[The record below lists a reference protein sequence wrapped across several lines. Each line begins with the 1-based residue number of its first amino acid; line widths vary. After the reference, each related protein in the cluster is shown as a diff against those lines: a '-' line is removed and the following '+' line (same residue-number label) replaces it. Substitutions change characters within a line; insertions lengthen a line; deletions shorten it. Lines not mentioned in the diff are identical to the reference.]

1 MMLDFAISI
10 VSGLAQP
17 PLALA
22 GGSLI
27 FLIVVVV
34 IVLAVAFGYYTVRG
48 SGISLTPYR
57 RSDGP
62 PESPPEIAHD
72 ITQDVRNW
80 ERGTAGPHGRH
91 RPPSIQLPVDPA
103 VADALGRWRQGSTSA
118 PRLEPPLGPDD
129 HVRGP
134 AGAPTV
140 TIYLDVASEPCRSA
154 FGLLIRLAADR
165 PLRVVVRHLPLADV
179 HRLAL
184 PAAEAL
190 EAAGAQGMF
199 FELLDR
205 LVSAP
210 FGDDEETLLTT
221 AAGCVADPER
231 LRQEVQAA
239 RYRDTIVQQID
250 EATASG
256 AHVIPEL
263 YIDGEHYSGELK
275 TDALTRALVATGT
288 TSEGD

>member
-1 MMLDFAISI
+1 MVLDFATSI
-10 VSGLAQP
+10 VGGLVQP

-27 FLIVVVV
+27 FLIAVVV
-34 IVLAVAFGYYTVRG
+34 IILAIAFGYYTVRG

-80 ERGTAGPHGRH
+80 ERGTAGYHGRH
-91 RPPSIQLPVDPA
+91 RPPSTKLPVDPA

-118 PRLEPPLGPDD
+118 PRLEPPVGPDD

-134 AGAPTV
+134 AGATTV
-140 TIYLDVASEPCRSA
+140 AIYLDVASEPCRSA
-154 FGLLIRLAADR
+154 FSLLTRLAADR

-179 HRLAL
+179 HLLAL

-205 LVSAP
+205 FVSAP
-210 FGDDEETLLTT
+210 FGDDEETLLTG
-221 AAGCVADPER
+221 AGACVADPER

-256 AHVIPEL
+256 VHVIPEL
-263 YIDGEHYSGELK
+263 YIDGEHYSDELK
-275 TDALTRALVATGT
+275 TDALTRALVATGA
-288 TSEGD
+288 TSDGD

>member
-1 MMLDFAISI
+1 MMLDFATSI
-10 VSGLAQP
+10 VSGLVQP

-27 FLIVVVV
+27 FLIVVVA
-34 IVLAVAFGYYTVRG
+34 IVLAIAFGYYTVRG

-80 ERGTAGPHGRH
+80 ERGTAGHHGRH
-91 RPPSIQLPVDPA
+91 RPPSIQVPVDPA
-103 VADALGRWRQGSTSA
+103 VAGALGRWRHGSA
-118 PRLEPPLGPDD
+118 PAPSLDPPVRPDD

-140 TIYLDVASEPCRSA
+140 VIYLDLTSEPCRSA
-154 FGLLIRLAADR
+154 FSLLTRLAVDR

-179 HRLAL
+179 HLLAL

-205 LVSAP
+205 FVSAP
-210 FGDDEETLLTT
+210 FGNDEETLLRT
-221 AAGCVADPER
+221 AGGSVADPER
-231 LRQEVQAA
+231 LQEEVQAG

-256 AHVIPEL
+256 ASVVPEL
-263 YIDGEHYSGELK
+263 YIDGEHYGGELK
-275 TDALTRALVATGT
+275 TDALTRALVATGAT
-288 TSEGD
+288 TDGD

>member
-1 MMLDFAISI
+1 VA
-10 VSGLAQP
+10 P

-22 GGSLI
+22 GGWWI
-27 FLIVVVV
+27 FV
-34 IVLAVAFGYYTVRG
+34 IFVIAFVFVIAFGYYTVRG

-57 RSDGP
+57 RSGGP
-62 PESPPEIAHD
+62 PESPPELAHD

-80 ERGTAGPHGRH
+80 ERGTAGHHGRH
-91 RPPSIQLPVDPA
+91 RPPSILLPVDPA
-103 VADALGRWRQGSTSA
+103 VAGALGRWRQGSDSA
-118 PRLEPPLGPDD
+118 PGLDPPVGPGD

-134 AGAPTV
+134 SGATTV
-140 TIYLDVASEPCRSA
+140 AIYLDAASEPCRSA
-154 FGLLIRLAADR
+154 FGLLTRLAADR

-179 HRLAL
+179 HLLSL

-190 EAAGAQGMF
+190 EAAGAQGKF

-205 LVSAP
+205 LISAP
-210 FGDDEETLLTT
+210 FGEDEETLLTI
-221 AAGCVADPER
+221 AASCVADPER
-231 LRQEVQAA
+231 ARREVEAQ
-239 RYRDTIVQQID
+239 RYRDTIVRQID

-275 TDALTRALVATGT
+275 TDALTRALVAKGAI
-288 TSEGD
+288 SPDD